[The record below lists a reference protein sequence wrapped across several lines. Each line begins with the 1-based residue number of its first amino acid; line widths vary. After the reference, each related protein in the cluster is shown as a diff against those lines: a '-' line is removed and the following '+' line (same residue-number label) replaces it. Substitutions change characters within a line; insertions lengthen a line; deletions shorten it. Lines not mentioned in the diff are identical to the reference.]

1 MNILPMHRG
10 LTNHSRPVTGFFLA
24 LLISAIFT
32 RMLGAQ
38 SKDWPFSQQPLGTA
52 NPHASPSPTPFLAS
66 TPPPLATPL
75 RQETWAQ
82 LSNTEISRLGTE
94 ALALRPQQ
102 WGHGE
107 TENFVVHYRNFGD
120 ALQVAREIE
129 FDLWY
134 VAKSLGAG
142 KDKYARK
149 SHVYAFGDEKEW
161 QDFLEQTKRAA
172 WVHSFAMQ
180 DDLFLNVHGTGNGF
194 DSHTLAHETTHA
206 VVSRIYGSR
215 RWPLWL
221 NEGFAEYM
229 GDACHAARLHQQP
242 GLNPS
247 TLRAASMTTTEL
259 FALWRYPDDPAE
271 VTELYDTSTKL
282 VRYLFKKYP
291 AELFPKFVDRLLDGA
306 APADALAEIYGA
318 EFRDMS
324 AFEKRFQTQIR

>member
-1 MNILPMHRG
+1 MNFSPMRRG
-10 LTNHSRPVTGFFLA
+10 LTNHLLPVTGFFLA
-24 LLISAIFT
+24 LLISAIFI
-32 RMLGAQ
+32 RMLSP
-38 SKDWPFSQQPLGTA
+38 SKDWPFSEQPFGTA
-52 NPHASPSPTPFLAS
+52 NPRASPSPTPSPAS

-129 FDLWY
+129 FDIWY
-134 VAKSLGAG
+134 VAKSLGAV

-161 QDFLEQTKRAA
+161 QDFLKQTKRAA

-194 DSHTLAHETTHA
+194 DSHMLAHETRTRSCPGFMEA
-206 VVSRIYGSR
+206 VTG
-215 RWPLWL
+215 
-221 NEGFAEYM
+221 
-229 GDACHAARLHQQP
+229 
-242 GLNPS
+242 
-247 TLRAASMTTTEL
+247 
-259 FALWRYPDDPAE
+259 
-271 VTELYDTSTKL
+271 
-282 VRYLFKKYP
+282 
-291 AELFPKFVDRLLDGA
+291 
-306 APADALAEIYGA
+306 
-318 EFRDMS
+318 
-324 AFEKRFQTQIR
+324 RFG